1 MSEELITETFDENPS
16 SFFIDAPVVSSPGVS
31 GEPVVLSTLG
41 QQDNHLTTQ
50 ESNDLLPD
58 IFITTEESVLETTQ
72 VAFEATKENDSEIV
86 PVAEP
91 ADEHPDAE
99 GPVQTNIADL
109 VNLRDSEKFFFGF
122 TQPQNLSTDDEE
134 ESPQG
139 NFPGEKETLGISVA
153 DKDTSIETTIS
164 PQTTTSTLET
174 TSTQAND
181 DDEPT
186 PEPDQEEDAEQTP
199 EADQEDNT
207 EQKTEPNQDDNI
219 EPTPEPDQDDEAK
232 LTTEENQ
239 EENDKPT
246 PEPEQ
251 KDSMSDSGNEVEKT
265 ASISDTSAPL
275 TLITSEEN
283 SGNENK
289 IPSTN
294 LESDQLVSTVFFKFV
309 ESSTKSAFEDKETV
323 TSSDEVINIDDDS
336 VQVNTETYESD
347 EVPEFEENSSSS
359 PVDSDAERPKKSE
372 KRKVIRKKLKGSRKI
387 KTPVSTNPPI
397 ASVNNRGTDDST
409 EEIDILDKEVKE
421 LEDTAA
427 PEKLILP
434 QPEQIAPFNSLSA
447 LFPYYTVDPE
457 SIVNEE
463 LMPILIEDIFLSEEY
478 SGEADYDL
486 LPFYDL
492 DNYDLEFED
501 SFVVYDATSDDGDT
515 EQEVPS
521 F

>member
-1 MSEELITETFDENPS
+1 M
-16 SFFIDAPVVSSPGVS
+16 G
-31 GEPVVLSTLG
+31 
-41 QQDNHLTTQ
+41 
-50 ESNDLLPD
+50 DLLPD

-72 VAFEATKENDSEIV
+72 VSFEATQETDSEIV

-99 GPVQTNIADL
+99 GPVETNIADL

-186 PEPDQEEDAEQTP
+186 PEPDQG
-199 EADQEDNT
+199 
-207 EQKTEPNQDDNI
+207 
-219 EPTPEPDQDDEAK
+219 DEAK

-239 EENDKPT
+239 EDNDKPT
-246 PEPEQ
+246 QESNQ
-251 KDSMSDSGNEVEKT
+251 KDSMSDSRNEVEKT
-265 ASISDTSAPL
+265 ALISDPSAPL

-323 TSSDEVINIDDDS
+323 ISSDEVINIDDDS
-336 VQVNTETYESD
+336 VQVNTETYEND
-347 EVPEFEENSSSS
+347 EIPEFEENSSSS
-359 PVDSDAERPKKSE
+359 PVDSDAESPPKSE

-421 LEDTAA
+421 LEETAA

-463 LMPILIEDIFLSEEY
+463 LMPILIEDIFLSEDY

-501 SFVVYDATSDDGDT
+501 SFVVYDATSEDGDA